1 MDEFELLLD
10 REKTALERFVR
21 FRISPKEDADDVL
34 QEIYLAACRN
44 FNRLKNANA
53 FKAWLLSI
61 ARNKCNDYFRKKA
74 STAAPLVPTETADS
88 GRFFLRGQRRGRH
101 AGTAAR

>member
-21 FRISPKEDADDVL
+21 FRISPKEDADDVM

-44 FNRLKNANA
+44 FNRLKNATIPFA
-53 FKAWLLSI
+53 FWI
-61 ARNKCNDYFRKKA
+61 Q
-74 STAAPLVPTETADS
+74 TAAM
-88 GRFFLRGQRRGRH
+88 FLPNSCDITLWTLSVERERPSISKAYEFG
-101 AGTAAR
+101 

>member
-21 FRISPKEDADDVL
+21 FRISPKEDADDVM

-44 FNRLKNANA
+44 FNRLKNATIPFA
-53 FKAWLLSI
+53 FWIQTAAMFLPNSFWIKTEKPCSGAH
-61 ARNKCNDYFRKKA
+61 
-74 STAAPLVPTETADS
+74 STAADSSVPK
-88 GRFFLRGQRRGRH
+88 RRG
-101 AGTAAR
+101 ANCCPKTNA